1 MIGHDE
7 GPPDVASRIPS
18 IVVKT
23 DSWQSGCM
31 HEPAGKQETK
41 SLGAV
46 SLVAEWVHARTSW
59 HAGDKVFRSFPIIS
73 NKWLC

>member
-1 MIGHDE
+1 MAGTPAAGRGWGCVNE

-18 IVVKT
+18 IVVKI

-41 SLGAV
+41 SLGA
-46 SLVAEWVHARTSW
+46 
-59 HAGDKVFRSFPIIS
+59 
-73 NKWLC
+73 N

>member
-1 MIGHDE
+1 MGKELIGHDE

-18 IVVKT
+18 IVVKI

-41 SLGAV
+41 SLGA
-46 SLVAEWVHARTSW
+46 
-59 HAGDKVFRSFPIIS
+59 D
-73 NKWLC
+73 